1 MLQSGSWLMNVLGAG
16 SLSGFEIS
24 TEPGRPTLLPL
35 ILGGAWALGLT
46 FILPPEFGVGAR
58 PEKLVEVGLLVVL
71 AVEWSREEDGRGKNE
86 DVAEVATMTGGG
98 DGAFKD
104 TVTTKQKQNKKV
116 SDMTYY
122 YKSLHLSDN

>member
-46 FILPPEFGVGAR
+46 FILPPEFGVGER

-71 AVEWSREEDGRGKNE
+71 AVGSREEDGRGKNE

-104 TVTTKQKQNKKV
+104 TVTPRNKNKTKK
-116 SDMTYY
+116 
-122 YKSLHLSDN
+122 